1 MITLAP
7 NTGELRVTSWEE
19 VALPDFAGLVIERA
33 LANRDVR
40 RARGP
45 AIIAINGRSGAGKST
60 LTRALAE
67 ACPDAGLEK
76 VVILEA
82 DDLMW
87 WEPMWQWAPLAI
99 DGVFEALRRGQ
110 GVALVPPMWREK
122 GREGSIE
129 IPQDT
134 EVVIFEGVGASQ
146 IAFAEYLDASI
157 WVQSDYLVA
166 RRLGLA
172 RDIAHGGNGNTE
184 ESERFWDEWDASECT
199 FLEEDMPWHRADF
212 TVLGTSE
219 RPEAQATQKAV
230 AVAVNQQNNR

>member
-19 VALPDFAGLVIERA
+19 VALRDFAGLVIERA

-134 EVVIFEGVGASQ
+134 EVVI
-146 IAFAEYLDASI
+146 
-157 WVQSDYLVA
+157 
-166 RRLGLA
+166 
-172 RDIAHGGNGNTE
+172 AHGGNGDAE

>member
-1 MITLAP
+1 
-7 NTGELRVTSWEE
+7 
-19 VALPDFAGLVIERA
+19 
-33 LANRDVR
+33 
-40 RARGP
+40 
-45 AIIAINGRSGAGKST
+45 
-60 LTRALAE
+60 
-67 ACPDAGLEK
+67 
-76 VVILEA
+76 
-82 DDLMW
+82 MW

-172 RDIAHGGNGNTE
+172 RDIAHGGNGDAE
-184 ESERFWDEWDASECT
+184 ESERFWDEWDASECA

-219 RPEAQATQKAV
+219 RPEAQVTQKAV

>member
-7 NTGELRVTSWEE
+7 NTKEPRVESWEDI
-19 VALPDFAGLVIERA
+19 ALPDFAKLVIEQARQ
-33 LANRDVR
+33 NHD
-40 RARGP
+40 ARGALGP
-45 AIIAINGRSGAGKST
+45 TIIAINGRSGAGKST

-67 ACPDAGLEK
+67 ACSRAGLGDAA
-76 VVILEA
+76 ILEA

-172 RDIAHGGNGNTE
+172 RDIAHGGNGDAE
-184 ESERFWDEWDASECT
+184 ESERFWDEWDASECA

-219 RPEAQATQKAV
+219 RPEAQVTQKAV
-230 AVAVNQQNNR
+230 AVALNQQNNR